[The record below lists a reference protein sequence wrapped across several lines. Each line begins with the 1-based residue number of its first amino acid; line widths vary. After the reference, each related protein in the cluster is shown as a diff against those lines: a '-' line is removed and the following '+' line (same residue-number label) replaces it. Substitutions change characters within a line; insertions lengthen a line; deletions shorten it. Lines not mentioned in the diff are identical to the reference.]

1 MHRAGEIH
9 DRFLPQPEHE
19 LDLQQMADEFSRG

>member
-9 DRFLPQPEHE
+9 DRVLRVLEQE
-19 LDLQQMADEFSRG
+19 LDLQQRVAESHVD